1 MRPPVLEEAEYWIA
15 YRPDGS
21 PPPTDEI
28 RTFITESR
36 KAELVATGRRRFA
49 QAAIHTL
56 FVAIIVG
63 PLGWINQDFI
73 EAQIKAYFVIRP
85 YMLTKVRPYVLNAAA
100 ECALKP
106 GDAFTE
112 CAAECPQ
119 MIVVPAGQFL
129 MGSPLENLAI
139 TQRKS
144 RDIS

>member
-15 YRPDGS
+15 YRPHGA

-56 FVAIIVG
+56 LVAIIVG
-63 PLGWINQDFI
+63 LVGWNVNQDFI
-73 EAQIKAYFVIRP
+73 EGANKGLHFVIRP

-100 ECALKP
+100 
-106 GDAFTE
+106 
-112 CAAECPQ
+112 
-119 MIVVPAGQFL
+119 
-129 MGSPLENLAI
+129 
-139 TQRKS
+139 
-144 RDIS
+144 